1 MSPYA
6 LSILLSSLSLGTMI
20 TFMSNHW
27 FMAWMGLEI
36 NTLAIIPLMTKLHHP
51 RATEAAIKYF
61 LIQALASAL
70 ILFSSTIN
78 AWFTGEWTIMN
89 IQTHLPSIMLT
100 IALSMKL
107 GIAPFHLW
115 MPDVLQGLSLLTCLI
130 LSTWQKLAPMTLLI
144 MTHQLMNSNM
154 LIIMAL
160 LSTLI
165 GGWGGLNQT
174 QLRKIMAYSSIA
186 HMGWMILILTF
197 LPHLMMMN
205 LLIYLIMTLCMFL
218 MLINLNSL
226 NINKLT
232 VSWIKNPI
240 LTSMMMITLMSLGG
254 LPPTSGFIPKWI
266 ILQEITK
273 QGLMTMASLMA
284 LSALLSL
291 FFYLRLSYAVSLTS
305 SPNVPNSKL
314 YWRFKNFTLNPLPM
328 AAVLSIMLLPITPLM
343 INLFM

>member
-6 LSILLSSLSLGTMI
+6 LSILLSSLSLGTML
-20 TFMSNHW
+20 TFISNHW

-61 LIQALASAL
+61 LIQASASAL

-89 IQTHLPSIMLT
+89 IQTQLPSIMLT

-186 HMGWMILILTF
+186 HMGWMMLILTF

-218 MLINLNSL
+218 MLIHFNSL

-232 VSWIKNPI
+232 MSWIKNPI
-240 LTSMMMITLMSLGG
+240 LTSVMMITLMSLGG

-314 YWRFKNFTLNPLPM
+314 YWRFKNFTLYPLPM
-328 AAVLSIMLLPITPLM
+328 TAILSILLLPITPLM

>member
-6 LSILLSSLSLGTMI
+6 LSILLSSLSLGTML
-20 TFMSNHW
+20 TFISNHW
-27 FMAWMGLEI
+27 FLAWMGLEI

-51 RATEAAIKYF
+51 RAVEAATKYF
-61 LIQALASAL
+61 LIQASASAL

-89 IQTHLPSIMLT
+89 VQTHLPTIMLT

-115 MPDVLQGLSLLTCLI
+115 MPDVLQGLDLLTCLI
-130 LSTWQKLAPMTLLI
+130 LSTWQKLAPMTLLVL
-144 MTHQLMNSNM
+144 THHFLNSNM
-154 LIIMAL
+154 LIFMAL

-186 HMGWMILILTF
+186 HMGWMIFILLF

-205 LLIYLIMTLCMFL
+205 LFIYLIMTSCMFMML
-218 MLINLNSL
+218 MHFNSL
-226 NINKLT
+226 NVNKLT
-232 VSWIKNPI
+232 MSWIKSPI

-254 LPPTSGFIPKWI
+254 LPPTSGFIPKWL

-305 SPNVPNSKL
+305 SPNMSNSKL
-314 YWRFKNFTLNPLPM
+314 YWRFKNYTPNPLSLTIIM
-328 AAVLSIMLLPITPLM
+328 SNMLLPITPLM
-343 INLFM
+343 INLFI

>member
-6 LSILLSSLSLGTMI
+6 LSILLSSLSLGTII

-36 NTLAIIPLMTKLHHP
+36 NTIAIIPLMTKLHHP

-61 LIQALASAL
+61 LIQASASAL

-89 IQTHLPSIMLT
+89 IQTHLPSIMMT

-115 MPDVLQGLSLLTCLI
+115 MPDVLQGLSLMTCLI

-160 LSTLI
+160 MSTLI

-205 LLIYLIMTLCMFL
+205 LFIYLIMTLCMFL

-240 LTSMMMITLMSLGG
+240 LTSVMMITFMSLGG

-266 ILQEITK
+266 IFQEITK

-305 SPNVPNSKL
+305 SPKVPNFKL

-328 AAVLSIMLLPITPLM
+328 AAVLSILLLPITPLM

>member
-6 LSILLSSLSLGTMI
+6 LSILLSSLSLGTML
-20 TFMSNHW
+20 TFISNHW
-27 FMAWMGLEI
+27 FLAWMGLEI

-51 RATEAAIKYF
+51 RAIEAATKYF
-61 LIQALASAL
+61 LIQASASAL

-78 AWFTGEWTIMN
+78 AWFTGEWTITN
-89 IQTHLPSIMLT
+89 IQTNLPTIMLA

-115 MPDVLQGLSLLTCLI
+115 MPDVLQGLDLLTCLI

-144 MTHQLMNSNM
+144 LTHHLLNPNM
-154 LIIMAL
+154 LIILAL

-186 HMGWMILILTF
+186 HMGWMILILSF

-205 LLIYLIMTLCMFL
+205 LFIYLLMTLCMFMML
-218 MLINLNSL
+218 MHFNSL

-232 VSWIKNPI
+232 MSWTKNPL
-240 LTSMMMITLMSLGG
+240 LTSTMMITLMSLGG
-254 LPPTSGFIPKWI
+254 LPPTSGFIPKWL
-266 ILQEITK
+266 ILQEISK
-273 QGLMTMASLMA
+273 QSLMIMASLMA

-305 SPNVPNSKL
+305 SPNMSNSKL
-314 YWRFKNFTLNPLPM
+314 YWRFKNYTPNSLPPTIIM
-328 AAVLSIMLLPITPLM
+328 SNMLLPISPLM
-343 INLFM
+343 INLFL